1 MAWVPRVRAK
11 GGVLNSLSGRLVA
24 IGAAVIVVAALIGFY
39 VADLI
44 RSPAPVE
51 ASRKGGVYHVYLKT
65 EAAVGPQGA
74 NPSWVSYLIKNPQG
88 EWVHST
94 NFKVPAHAVVHFTV
108 YQFDGDSGLR
118 NPFLSQVHGTVG
130 NRMLVDGKPMKSI
143 PPEEASHTFA
153 VAQLGLIV
161 PLRGVPEDEE
171 GQCDEGPCNLHQ
183 AHETIEFTI
192 RTGKPG
198 RYRWQCFVPCA
209 AGFLAG
215 FGGPMQ
221 TIGYMDGFLQVT

>member
-1 MAWVPRVRAK
+1 MGSKGVRVSVVCAC
-11 GGVLNSLSGRLVA
+11 
-24 IGAAVIVVAALIGFY
+24 VIVIAGLIALYVGNLIGEPPTV
-39 VADLI
+39 VAKEVTPHTAELT
-44 RSPAPVE
+44 
-51 ASRKGGVYHVYLKT
+51 LKT

-74 NPSWVSYLIKNPQG
+74 NRPWVSYLIRNDQG

-94 NFKVPAHAVVHFTV
+94 VYKVPAHALVKVTV

-118 NPFLSQVHGTVG
+118 NPFLSQVHGTIG
-130 NRMLVDGKPMKSI
+130 NRMTVDGKSMVSI

-153 VAQLGLIV
+153 VPQLGLIV
-161 PLRGVPEDEE
+161 PLRGVPDEAE
-171 GQCDEGPCNLHQ
+171 NQCEEGPCSLSQ
-183 AHETIEFTI
+183 AHETITFTI

-209 AGFLAG
+209 AGFISG

-221 TIGYMDGFLQVT
+221 TIGYMDGFLEVA

>member
-1 MAWVPRVRAK
+1 M
-11 GGVLNSLSGRLVA
+11 GTLTGRLLGVT
-24 IGAAVIVVAALIGFY
+24 AAVLVVAALIAFY
-39 VADLI
+39 VAVLV
-44 RSPAPVE
+44 RSPPTVE
-51 ASRKGGVYHVYLKT
+51 ARRAAPGVAQLELKT
-65 EAAVGPQGA
+65 EAAVGPQGG
-74 NPSWVSYLIKNPQG
+74 NRTWVSYLVRNPKG

-94 NFKVPAHAVVHFTV
+94 IFKVPAHSLVHFTV

-130 NRMLVDGKPMKSI
+130 DTMRVDGKTMRSI
-143 PPEEASHTFA
+143 DPEEASHTFA
-153 VAQLGLIV
+153 VPQIGLIV
-161 PLRGVPEDEE
+161 PLLGVPDEAPN
-171 GQCDEGPCNLHQ
+171 QCEEGPCKLSQ
-183 AHETIEFTI
+183 AHQTIEFTV

>member
-1 MAWVPRVRAK
+1 LSSLGARVAAI
-11 GGVLNSLSGRLVA
+11 GIGVL
-24 IGAAVIVVAALIGFY
+24 IVAAAIGFY
-39 VADLI
+39 IADLL
-44 RSPAPVE
+44 SNPPTVE
-51 ASRKGGVYHVYLKT
+51 ASRTSNNVAQLTLKT
-65 EAAVGPQGA
+65 EAAVGTQGS
-74 NPSWVSYLIKNPQG
+74 NKSWVSYLIRNDKG

-94 NFKVPAHAVVHFTV
+94 IYKVPAHSLVRVTV

-130 NRMLVDGKPMKSI
+130 DSMRVNGKLMRSI
-143 PPEEASHTFA
+143 EPEEASHTFA
-153 VAQLGLIV
+153 VPQLGLIV
-161 PLRGVPEDEE
+161 PLRGVPDDAPN
-171 GQCDEGPCNLHQ
+171 QCEEGPCPLSEAHQ
-183 AHETIEFTI
+183 TITFMI

-221 TIGYMDGFLQVT
+221 TIGYMDGFLQVV

>member
-1 MAWVPRVRAK
+1 MGPIWARVSA
-11 GGVLNSLSGRLVA
+11 VA
-24 IGAAVIVVAALIGFY
+24 ISVLVIAALITLY
-39 VADLI
+39 VANLLTE
-44 RSPAPVE
+44 PPTVE
-51 ASRKGGVYHVYLKT
+51 AAHGASPHTAQLTLKT

-74 NPSWVSYLIKNPQG
+74 NKSWVSYLIRNPQG
-88 EWVHST
+88 EWIHST
-94 NFKVPAHAVVHFTV
+94 IYKVPADALVHVTV

-130 NRMLVDGKPMKSI
+130 QTMFVDGKRMDSI

-153 VAQLGLIV
+153 VPQLGLIV
-161 PLRGVPEDEE
+161 PLLGVPEEAE
-171 GQCDEGPCNLHQ
+171 NPCEEGPCSLNQ
-183 AHETIEFTI
+183 AHETITFTI

-221 TIGYMDGFLQVT
+221 TIGYMDGFLEVV

>member
-1 MAWVPRVRAK
+1 MSSV
-11 GGVLNSLSGRLVA
+11 STRLAVTVVA
-24 IGAAVIVVAALIGFY
+24 TLCVAALIGFY
-39 VADLI
+39 VAGFTK
-44 RSPAPVE
+44 SPPTVE
-51 ASRKGGVYHVYLKT
+51 ASHVTARTAQLTLKT

-74 NPSWVSYLIKNPQG
+74 NKSWVSYLIKNPQG

-94 NFKVPAHAVVHFTV
+94 EYKLPAHALVHVTV

-118 NPFLSQVHGTVG
+118 NPFLSQVQGTVG
-130 NRMLVDGKPMKSI
+130 GVMRVDGKRMKSI

-153 VAQLGLIV
+153 APELGLIV

-171 GQCDEGPCNLHQ
+171 GQCEEGPCSLKQ
-183 AHETIEFTI
+183 AHETITFTI

-221 TIGYMDGFLQVT
+221 TIGYMDGFLHVV

>member
-1 MAWVPRVRAK
+1 MSSVAA
-11 GGVLNSLSGRLVA
+11 RL
-24 IGAAVIVVAALIGFY
+24 AVIVAATLFVAALIGFY
-39 VADLI
+39 VAGFAK
-44 RSPAPVE
+44 SPPTVE
-51 ASRKGGVYHVYLKT
+51 ASHITGRTAHLTLKT

-74 NPSWVSYLIKNPQG
+74 NKSWVSYLVKNPQG

-94 NFKVPAHAVVHFTV
+94 EFELPAHALVHVTV

-118 NPFLSQVHGTVG
+118 NPFLSQVQGTVG
-130 NRMLVDGKPMKSI
+130 RMMLVDGKPMRSI

-153 VAQLGLIV
+153 APQLGLIV
-161 PLRGVPEDEE
+161 PLRGVPEEAPN
-171 GQCDEGPCNLHQ
+171 QCEEGPCHLSQ
-183 AHETIEFTI
+183 AHETITFTI

-221 TIGYMDGFLQVT
+221 TIGYMDGFLHVV

>member
-1 MAWVPRVRAK
+1 M
-11 GGVLNSLSGRLVA
+11 
-24 IGAAVIVVAALIGFY
+24 
-39 VADLI
+39 
-44 RSPAPVE
+44 
-51 ASRKGGVYHVYLKT
+51 
-65 EAAVGPQGA
+65 
-74 NPSWVSYLIKNPQG
+74 
-88 EWVHST
+88 
-94 NFKVPAHAVVHFTV
+94 PAHALVRVTL

-130 NRMLVDGKPMKSI
+130 NTMLVDGKRMKAI

-153 VAQLGLIV
+153 VPQIGLIV
-161 PLRGVPEDEE
+161 PLRGVPEEAPN
-171 GQCDEGPCNLHQ
+171 QCEEGPCSLSE

-221 TIGYMDGFLQVT
+221 TIGYMDGFLQVS